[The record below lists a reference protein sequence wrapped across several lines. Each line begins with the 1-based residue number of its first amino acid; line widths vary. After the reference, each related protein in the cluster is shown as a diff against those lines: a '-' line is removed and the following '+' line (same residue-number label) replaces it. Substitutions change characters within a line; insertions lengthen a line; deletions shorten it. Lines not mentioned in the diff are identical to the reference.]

1 MNILVV
7 AASRHGATQ
16 EIADSI
22 GRTLRAEGLTA
33 SVLPIADAG
42 DLTGYD
48 AFVVGS
54 AVYMGH
60 WLDPARTFVA
70 NGIETLSCRPTW
82 LFSSGPIGD
91 PARPHASDAVDVDE
105 VMSTTHAKA
114 HRLFAGKLDKSK
126 LGFGER
132 AIMLAF
138 GASEGDYRDWDEVA
152 TWARDIS
159 EDVRSDSTSSA
170 AAVGRGEERS
180 LRS

>member
-1 MNILVV
+1 MPRRQCAATLHRMKILVA

-22 GRTLRAEGLTA
+22 GRTLNAEGLAA
-33 SVLPIADAG
+33 SVLPIAEAG

-60 WLDPARTFVA
+60 WLDPATTFVA
-70 NGIETLSCRPTW
+70 HASELLSKRPTW

-91 PARPHASDAVDVDE
+91 PPRPHDPEAVDVDD
-105 VMSTTHAKA
+105 VVSKTHAKE

-138 GASEGDYRDWDEVA
+138 RAHEGDYRDWDEVA
-152 TWARDIS
+152 AWAKAI
-159 EDVRSDSTSSA
+159 
-170 AAVGRGEERS
+170 AVD
-180 LRS
+180 LR